1 MPPKIRVF
9 WWQVSHDFILCRANL
24 QRRHIEPV
32 GTYIFCGME
41 DESTYHALAQCSF
54 TISFQER
61 LKRLTRIKLPKLWPW
76 SWTRDLLE
84 DSFFVEWRMREE
96 YFYAGCGH
104 YGIAKMNGRMGRRR
118 LIQGRQLNGHWR
130 HASSLLWPHSG
141 NGE

>member
-1 MPPKIRVF
+1 VPPKIRVF

-84 DSFFVEWRMREE
+84 DSFCKEERGIILCGMWSLWNSRNERKDGKTTVDPGSAIEWALEAC
-96 YFYAGCGH
+96 F
-104 YGIAKMNGRMGRRR
+104 
-118 LIQGRQLNGHWR
+118 QL
-130 HASSLLWPHSG
+130 AMAP
-141 NGE
+141 

>member
-32 GTYIFCGME
+32 GMYIFCGME

-54 TISFQER
+54 TISFWER
-61 LKRLTRIKLPKLWPW
+61 LKRLTRIKLPKLWPR

-84 DSFFVEWRMREE
+84 DSFCNEERGIILCGMWSLWNRRNERKDGKTTIDPGSAIEWALEAC
-96 YFYAGCGH
+96 F
-104 YGIAKMNGRMGRRR
+104 
-118 LIQGRQLNGHWR
+118 QL
-130 HASSLLWPHSG
+130 AMAP
-141 NGE
+141 

>member
-41 DESTYHALAQCSF
+41 DESTYHALARCSF
-54 TISFQER
+54 TISFRER
-61 LKRLTRIKLPKLWPW
+61 LKRLTRIQLPKLWPW

-84 DSFFVEWRMREE
+84 DSFCKEE
-96 YFYAGCGH
+96 RGINLCG
-104 YGIAKMNGRMGRRR
+104 M
-118 LIQGRQLNGHWR
+118 W
-130 HASSLLWPHSG
+130 LLWNSRNERKDGKTTIDPGSAI
-141 NGE
+141 EWALEACFQLATAP